1 MRRFLDRLG
10 SRSPAAASIPSAR
23 QRSAAVLPMYLA
35 GAPDH
40 EAAADP
46 GRGLEVKN
54 LTVRFGGLIA
64 LDDVS
69 FAATSEK
76 ITGIIGPNGAG
87 KTTLF
92 NACSGLNRR
101 IGGEIWL
108 DGQRVDRRG
117 PATRARM
124 GLGRTFQTMHLA
136 DSLTVAQ
143 NVALGYE
150 AGLAGNNV
158 LSQLAAPPGQVRRVN
173 EAVTKA
179 MDECGIAHLAELQA
193 GALSTGQRRL
203 VELARCL
210 AGPFEILLLDEPSS
224 GLDAAETA
232 ELGALLEHVRVER
245 GCTILL
251 VEHDMSLVMNVCSYI
266 YVLDFGKLIFQ
277 GAPQAVAASPVVREA
292 YLGVPTPN
300 TSHLDARQ

>member
-1 MRRFLDRLG
+1 
-10 SRSPAAASIPSAR
+10 
-23 QRSAAVLPMYLA
+23 
-35 GAPDH
+35 
-40 EAAADP
+40 
-46 GRGLEVKN
+46 
-54 LTVRFGGLIA
+54 
-64 LDDVS
+64 
-69 FAATSEK
+69 
-76 ITGIIGPNGAG
+76 
-87 KTTLF
+87 
-92 NACSGLNRR
+92 
-101 IGGEIWL
+101 
-108 DGQRVDRRG
+108 
-117 PATRARM
+117 M